1 MSMTAINAAI
11 SQAAN
16 PPVKVP
22 ENLERNAGNDHD
34 ADDRGAAASAAS
46 DAGSTAPHRGNQ
58 VNVAA

>member
-11 SQAAN
+11 SHAAN
-16 PPVKVP
+16 PSVKVP
-22 ENLERNAGNDHD
+22 ENLEKGSGNDHD
-34 ADDRGAAASAAS
+34 ADDRAQPAAATS